1 MKVIIN
7 ENLKAFDEILTDPDS
22 ERKLTRNEKSIL
34 KYVNASLQMK
44 KELVSYDI
52 NFLTKVR
59 DLITEGHITK
69 KQAKKIHKDLKD
81 YATNIHLVIDVL
93 RKNIRDEDLKTDT
106 QVCIDECK
114 KEVKQIILSE
124 YFY

>member
-1 MKVIIN
+1 MD
-7 ENLKAFDEILTDPDS
+7 ENLKAFDEILNDPDS

-69 KQAKKIHKDLKD
+69 NQSKKIHKDLKD

-93 RKNIRDEDLKTDT
+93 RKNIREEDLKTDT

-114 KEVKQIILSE
+114 KEDKQIILSE